1 MEHGSTHG
9 PADENWNP
17 AGSHRSTWN
26 RLDGRHAE
34 LSRFPE
40 PEEHDD
46 TDLGAVLKL
55 TNELDLVDVKFNEL
69 SVNLAFKAAF

>member
-1 MEHGSTHG
+1 
-9 PADENWNP
+9 
-17 AGSHRSTWN
+17 
-26 RLDGRHAE
+26 LDARHAE